1 MTANF
6 TGALPKA
13 LLLSDQVYAMVRG
26 MILDGT
32 LRPGTRVV
40 ESEIARQLGVSQAP
54 VREAI
59 KRLAF
64 EGLVSTEPRRGSY
77 VAQISEAEAQDARS
91 VRALLE
97 ESAAR
102 AAVEHFDA
110 SAREALEKS
119 VDGMRV
125 AARENDLASFRAH
138 DMAFHRAVIELS
150 RNTYLPRLWAVM
162 ESSLLSLRVVGDP
175 GFEGSWTEMAE
186 THQRLVEA
194 LASGNRGQAAAAFHR
209 HASGGEGS

>member
-6 TGALPKA
+6 IEALPKA
-13 LLLSDQVYAMVRG
+13 LLSDQVYAMVRG
-26 MILDGT
+26 LILDGS
-32 LRPGTRVV
+32 LQPGTRIV

-59 KRLAF
+59 KRLGF
-64 EGLVSTEPRRGSY
+64 EGLVHTAPRRGSY
-77 VAQISEAEAQDARS
+77 IAKISEAEAQDARE
-91 VRALLE
+91 VRAVLE

-102 AAVEHFDA
+102 DAVENFDPA
-110 SAREALEKS
+110 ARRALEEL
-119 VDGMRV
+119 VAGMHE
-125 AARENDLASFRAH
+125 AAGKNDLAAFRGH

-150 RNTYLPRLWAVM
+150 GNSYLPRLWAVM

-175 GFEGSWTEMAE
+175 GFTGSWAEMAE
-186 THQRLVEA
+186 AHQALVEA

>member
-6 TGALPKA
+6 SEALPKA
-13 LLLSDQVYAMVRG
+13 LLSDQVYTVVRG
-26 MILDGT
+26 LVLDGS
-32 LRPGTRVV
+32 LQPGTRIV
-40 ESEIARQLGVSQAP
+40 ESEIARRLGVSQAP

-64 EGLVSTEPRRGSY
+64 EGLVSVVPRRGSY
-77 VAQISEAEAQDARS
+77 ITQISEAEAQDARE

-102 AAVEHFDA
+102 QAVENFDA
-110 SAREALEKS
+110 DARQALEDLVAGMREA
-119 VDGMRV
+119 
-125 AARENDLASFRAH
+125 ARGPDLAAFRGH

-150 RNTYLPRLWAVM
+150 GNSYLPRLWAVM

-175 GFEGSWTEMAE
+175 GFTGSWTEMAE
-186 THQRLVEA
+186 VHQALVEA
-194 LASGNRGQAAAAFHR
+194 LASGNRGQAAAAFYR

>member
-6 TGALPKA
+6 TEALSKT
-13 LLLSDQVYAMVRG
+13 LLSDQVYAMVRG
-26 MILDGT
+26 MVLDGS
-32 LRPGTRVV
+32 LPPGTRIV
-40 ESEIARQLGVSQAP
+40 ESEIARRLGVSQAP

-64 EGLVSTEPRRGSY
+64 EGLVSVVPRRGSY
-77 VAQISEAEAQDARS
+77 ITQISEAEAQDARE

-102 AAVEHFDA
+102 QAVENFDA
-110 SAREALEKS
+110 GTRQALEVL
-119 VDGMRV
+119 VDGMRK
-125 AARENDLASFRAH
+125 AARENDLAAFRGH

-150 RNTYLPRLWAVM
+150 GNSYLPRLWAVM

-175 GFEGSWTEMAE
+175 GFTGSWPEMAE
-186 THQRLVEA
+186 AHQALIEA

>member
-6 TGALPKA
+6 TEALPKA
-13 LLLSDQVYAMVRG
+13 LLSDQVYAMVRG
-26 MILDGT
+26 MVLDGS
-32 LRPGTRVV
+32 LPPGTRIV

-54 VREAI
+54 VRDAI
-59 KRLAF
+59 KRLGF
-64 EGLVSTEPRRGSY
+64 EGLVSTLPRRGSY
-77 VAQISEAEAQDARS
+77 IAQISEEEARDARE

-102 AAVEHFDA
+102 DAVENFDA
-110 SAREALEKS
+110 RARQTLEELVAGLREA
-119 VDGMRV
+119 
-125 AARENDLASFRAH
+125 ARTTDLAAFRAH

-150 RNTYLPRLWAVM
+150 GNTYLPKLWAVM

-175 GFEGSWTEMAE
+175 GFTGSWTEMAE
-186 THQRLVEA
+186 AHQALVET

-209 HASGGEGS
+209 HASGGEVA

>member
-6 TGALPKA
+6 TDALSKT
-13 LLLSDQVYAMVRG
+13 LLSDQVYAMVRG
-26 MILDGT
+26 MVLDGS
-32 LRPGTRVV
+32 LPPGTRIV
-40 ESEIARQLGVSQAP
+40 ESEIARRLGVSQAP

-64 EGLVSTEPRRGSY
+64 EGLVSVVPRRGSY
-77 VAQISEAEAQDARS
+77 ITQISEAEARDAWE

-102 AAVEHFDA
+102 QAVENFDA
-110 SAREALEKS
+110 GARQALEAL
-119 VDGMRV
+119 VDGMRK
-125 AARENDLASFRAH
+125 AARENDLAAFRGH

-150 RNTYLPRLWAVM
+150 GNSYLPRLWAVM

-175 GFEGSWTEMAE
+175 GFTGSWPEMAE
-186 THQRLVEA
+186 AHQALIEA
-194 LASGNRGQAAAAFHR
+194 LASGNRGKAAAAFHR

>member
-1 MTANF
+1 MTSNF
-6 TGALPKA
+6 ADALPRA
-13 LLLSDQVYAMVRG
+13 LLSDQVYAMVRG
-26 MILDGT
+26 LILDGT
-32 LRPGTRVV
+32 LQPGTRIV

-64 EGLVSTEPRRGSY
+64 EGLVTAVPRRGSY
-77 VAQISEAEAQDARS
+77 ITQISEAEAQDARE
-91 VRALLE
+91 VRAVLE

-102 AAVEHFDA
+102 DAVENFDEE
-110 SAREALEKS
+110 ARRTLEES
-119 VDGMRV
+119 VAGMRD
-125 AARENDLASFRAH
+125 AARDNDLAAFRGH

-150 RNTYLPRLWAVM
+150 GNSYLPRLWAVM

-175 GFEGSWTEMAE
+175 GFTGSWTEMAE
-186 THQRLVEA
+186 AHQALIET
-194 LASGNRGQAAAAFHR
+194 LASGNKGRAAAAFSK